1 MKSARAKKQ
10 DGFVLIEVVI
20 AMGISLF
27 VLLAVGGVLAASH
40 TRWNNT
46 WGKVNL
52 QQDGSYVMH
61 ELSKTIKE
69 AASATVENNGK
80 KIQIYDTDGSWVKY
94 IFNRSN
100 KQLRYRIQGR
110 SIQILVDG
118 TVEDLRFNVE
128 DNKVEI
134 DLTMKIDDQ
143 EVHLDSTVQMR
154 NYGL

>member
-1 MKSARAKKQ
+1 MNSTRAKKQ

-27 VLLAVGGVLAASH
+27 VLLAVGGVLAAGH

-69 AASATVENNGK
+69 AASATVGNNGK
-80 KIQIYDTDGSWVKY
+80 KIQIYDTDGNWVKY
-94 IFNRSN
+94 VFNRNN
-100 KQLRYRIQGR
+100 KQLRYKPQGQ
-110 SIQILVDG
+110 STLILIDG
-118 TVEDLRFNVE
+118 YVEDLRFNVE
-128 DNKVEI
+128 DNKVGI
-134 DLTMKIDDQ
+134 DLTLKTDDQ

>member
-1 MKSARAKKQ
+1 MNSVRAKKQ

-61 ELSKTIKE
+61 QLSQTIKE

-80 KIQIYDTDGSWVKY
+80 KIQIYDTDGNWVKY
-94 IFNRSN
+94 VFNRNN
-100 KQLRYRIQGR
+100 KQLRYKPQGQ
-110 SIQILVDG
+110 STLILIDG

-128 DNKVEI
+128 DNKVGI
-134 DLTMKIDDQ
+134 DLTLKTDDQ

-154 NYGL
+154 NYGI

>member
-1 MKSARAKKQ
+1 MKSARATKR

-69 AASATVENNGK
+69 AASATVEDDGK
-80 KIQIYDTDGSWVKY
+80 KIQIYDTDGNWMKY
-94 IFNRSN
+94 IFNQSN
-100 KQLRYRIQGR
+100 KQLRYKVQGQ
-110 SIQILVDG
+110 STLTLIDG
-118 TVEDLRFNVE
+118 YVEDLRFDVE

-134 DLTMKIDDQ
+134 DLTLKIDGQ

>member
-1 MKSARAKKQ
+1 MKSVRAQKQ

-40 TRWNNT
+40 TRWNNA

-80 KIQIYDTDGSWVKY
+80 KITIYDTNGNWVRY

-100 KQLRYRIQGR
+100 KQFRYRIQGQ
-110 SIQILVDG
+110 STQILVDG

-134 DLTMKIDDQ
+134 DLTLKIDDQ

-154 NYGL
+154 NYGV